1 MQIHSMQKMRKSNEK
16 KLNISNEPIYT
27 LRVPN
32 SAYDF
37 AFLPSI
43 LSTYGCD
50 VRLLCVTVIIIFD
63 EL

>member
-1 MQIHSMQKMRKSNEK
+1 MQKMRKSNEK
-16 KLNISNEPIYT
+16 KLNILNKPICT
-27 LRVPN
+27 LCVLVSN
-32 SAYDF
+32 SASDF

-50 VRLLCVTVIIIFD
+50 SRLPCVTVIIIFD